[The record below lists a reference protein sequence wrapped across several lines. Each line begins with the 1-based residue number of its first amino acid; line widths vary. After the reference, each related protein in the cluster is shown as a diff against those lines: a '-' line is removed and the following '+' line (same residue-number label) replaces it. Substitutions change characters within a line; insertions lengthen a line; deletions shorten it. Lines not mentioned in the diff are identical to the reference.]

1 MAGQQSLYLADN
13 DSKTHECVA
22 RIAAPMGLVVSS
34 HGSAEDFL
42 ASYDGRQGGCLVLG
56 THSPGMSALELLA
69 HLRDRRILL
78 PTIVLTASA
87 DVALAVQA
95 MQKGALTVLQKP
107 FRDRELSDAVREA
120 LRVDLETCK
129 RARQLLGRLESLSTD
144 ERRVLLLILLGKTN
158 RAISRHLSIALR
170 TVEARRRSLMSK
182 LQVDSLAN
190 LVQTATEARLLLG
203 ADILDD
209 RPPSSKSGP
218 SPLSG

>member
-13 DSKTHECVA
+13 DTKTHECVA
-22 RIAAPMGLVVSS
+22 RIAASMGLTVSS

-42 ASYDGRQGGCLVLG
+42 AGYDGRQGGCLILG
-56 THSPGMSALELLA
+56 TLLPGMPALELLA
-69 HLRDRRILL
+69 HLRQQRIRL

-95 MQKGALTVLQKP
+95 MQKGALTVIQKP
-107 FRDRELSDAVREA
+107 FRDQELSDAVREA
-120 LRVDLETCK
+120 LHVDLETCT
-129 RARQLLGRLESLSTD
+129 RARQLRGKLESLSTD

-158 RAISRHLSIALR
+158 RAISQHLPIALR
-170 TVEARRRSLMSK
+170 TVEARRKSLMDK
-182 LQVDSLAN
+182 LKVTSLAE

-209 RPPSSKSGP
+209 LPPSSNSGP
-218 SPLSG
+218 SP